1 MRMRHNILLSA
12 PYMIPVFDRFRAYFD
27 RQGIQV
33 EIAQVAERL
42 DESSLLA
49 FAGKIDGTIC
59 GDDHYTRKVI
69 ERLTPRLKVISK
81 WGTGIDSIDL
91 EAAREFNVQVLNTP
105 GAFTDPVADTILQY
119 ILIFARK
126 GPLLD
131 HEMKLGNWHKIPG
144 WSLHERTL
152 GVIGVGKIGR
162 AVLRR
167 ARSFGM
173 SLLGNDIVKI
183 SDEFIADV
191 GVEMTSLT
199 RLLKEA
205 DFISLNCDLNSK
217 SKHLIDEQ
225 ALSLVKPDAV
235 LINTSRG
242 AVVDQDA
249 LIDALRAGIIGG
261 AALDVFDVEPL
272 PEDSPLMKMDRV
284 LLAPHNANSSP
295 AAWEKVHQNS
305 IRNLFQGLGFEFD
318 GTL

>member
-1 MRMRHNILLSA
+1 MSFKVLLSA
-12 PYMIPVFDRFRAYFD
+12 PYMIPVFDRYRAYFD
-27 RQGIQV
+27 QRGIQV

-42 DESSLLA
+42 DETSLLPY
-49 FAGKIDGTIC
+49 AGEIDGTIC
-59 GDDHYTRKVI
+59 GDDHYTRRVI
-69 ERLTPRLKVISK
+69 VRFSPRLKVISK
-81 WGTGIDSIDL
+81 WGAGIDSIDL
-91 EAAREFNVQVLNTP
+91 EAAHEFNVQVLNTP
-105 GAFTDPVADTILQY
+105 GAFANPVADTVLQY

-131 HEMKLGNWHKIPG
+131 HGMKLGNWQKIPG
-144 WSLHERTL
+144 RSLHECTL

-167 ARSFGM
+167 AKRFGM
-173 SLLGNDIVKI
+173 RLLANDIVKI
-183 SDEFIADV
+183 SDEFIEEV

-205 DFISLNCDLNSK
+205 DFISLHCDLNPGSTN
-217 SKHLIDEQ
+217 LIDEQ

-242 AVVDQDA
+242 GVVDQNA
-249 LIDALRAGIIGG
+249 LIGALQSASIGG

-272 PEDSPLMKMDRV
+272 PEDSPLLMMDQV

-295 AAWEKVHQNS
+295 SAWAKVHQNS
-305 IRNLFQGLGFEFD
+305 IRNLFKGLGLEWD
-318 GTL
+318 ETL